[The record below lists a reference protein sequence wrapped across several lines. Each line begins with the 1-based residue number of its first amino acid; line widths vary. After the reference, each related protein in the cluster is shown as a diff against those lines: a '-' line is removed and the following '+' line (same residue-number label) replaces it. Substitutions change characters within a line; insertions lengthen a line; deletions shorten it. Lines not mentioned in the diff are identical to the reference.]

1 MKRNIYKKI
10 LFIYKKIIIIDVF
23 KNLTE
28 RAEFKNFEMSKG
40 LLSYFGIATIV
51 LILINVVVFFGI
63 QETDKMK
70 IYDEKWTKNC
80 TPTKYTPNAIYKG
93 VYYVCPESAATDGG
107 YYIDY
112 CKKLSANPCIYTYA
126 DSFSLV
132 GKNAYEKP
140 WTFITSMFMHTNI
153 SHLLGNMIF
162 LFILGGIVENVI
174 GIKRYLLIYFS
185 AGIFGG
191 MIMVYMASTGFISDN
206 VPVLGASGAIFGILA
221 AAAIL
226 RPMHIIYIDFIPL
239 PLIVVGL
246 LYIGLQVYYILIGGE
261 AGVANGAHL
270 GGAIVGIIAAI
281 YLRKKVK
288 KKRWDF

>member
-1 MKRNIYKKI
+1 
-10 LFIYKKIIIIDVF
+10 
-23 KNLTE
+23 
-28 RAEFKNFEMSKG
+28 MSKG
-40 LLSYFGIATIV
+40 LLSYFGVATIV
-51 LILINVVVFFGI
+51 LILINAVVFFGV
-63 QETDKMK
+63 QEQDKMK

-80 TPTKYTPNAIYKG
+80 TQTKHAPNAIDKETG
-93 VYYVCPESAATDGG
+93 EYYICPESADRGG
-107 YYIDY
+107 YYDLNY
-112 CKKLSANPCIYTYA
+112 CKKLPDNPCVYTYS

-140 WTFITSMFMHTNI
+140 WTFITSMFMHTSI

-162 LFILGGIVENVI
+162 LFILGGIVENAI
-174 GIKRYLLIYFS
+174 GIRRYLLIYFS

-226 RPMHIIYIDFIPL
+226 RPMQIIYIDFIPL

-246 LYIGLQVYYILIGGE
+246 LYIGLQVYYILMGGE